1 MNSNAAHYFSGEFD
15 FADDASDSGADD
27 EDATSDSLVLPALK
41 YLIRC
46 CVILTSMWRMP
57 ACPTF
62 GTAQHIRAASR
73 PLRASVETRGPFA
86 SPLQAVLPRKPSQP
100 SSFLPKRWR
109 ETASLAMDPG

>member
-41 YLIRC
+41 YLKRC

-73 PLRASVETRGPFA
+73 PLRVDPVIPGFDFAAFERNFRQSEANPDASSDVTLE
-86 SPLQAVLPRKPSQP
+86 
-100 SSFLPKRWR
+100 
-109 ETASLAMDPG
+109 M